1 MNNNT
6 KGAWLVHHAE
16 KIKKYPGADSEFE
29 QINFAGKCGILLSC
43 ISSNSQ
49 QILTEERI
57 SNLSKAAGINRR
69 TELPLILE
77 ELKKQQVIEQSK
89 TLNKYEILGI
99 PNSITILNHVSRI
112 FDESEPSNSENAAVE
127 LSELCSESPINEKN
141 AKTMIEDTFELA
153 NSDSENLLRNCQLV
167 GFIDSEEAFSGEKL
181 LFNGNLFRT
190 DDVNKSY
197 AILNSL
203 NDRDAEKTKE
213 FNLLLSKS
221 GCIDIATANTI
232 LGVELL
238 KKLHSIGVLDI
249 NQIGNEYGTHYYI
262 TKPSAFNKFSSSA
275 IDDAFDLAKAFVTSL
290 TFGMQKSATSR
301 GRITM
306 IEALLRKLINGYEVG
321 PATAIGHDYQI
332 LELKGVIKITESGKQ
347 GQYYMSLLKKDIGE
361 MALKVITSGDA
372 SLQSLNTLPSATVTS
387 YISPEGTRTLE
398 RINQP
403 EPLKRN
409 IGEILSQLR
418 KGN

>member
-1 MNNNT
+1 
-6 KGAWLVHHAE
+6 
-16 KIKKYPGADSEFE
+16 
-29 QINFAGKCGILLSC
+29 
-43 ISSNSQ
+43 
-49 QILTEERI
+49 
-57 SNLSKAAGINRR
+57 
-69 TELPLILE
+69 
-77 ELKKQQVIEQSK
+77 
-89 TLNKYEILGI
+89 
-99 PNSITILNHVSRI
+99 
-112 FDESEPSNSENAAVE
+112 
-127 LSELCSESPINEKN
+127 
-141 AKTMIEDTFELA
+141 
-153 NSDSENLLRNCQLV
+153 
-167 GFIDSEEAFSGEKL
+167 
-181 LFNGNLFRT
+181 
-190 DDVNKSY
+190 
-197 AILNSL
+197 
-203 NDRDAEKTKE
+203 
-213 FNLLLSKS
+213 
-221 GCIDIATANTI
+221 
-232 LGVELL
+232 
-238 KKLHSIGVLDI
+238 
-249 NQIGNEYGTHYYI
+249 
-262 TKPSAFNKFSSSA
+262 
-275 IDDAFDLAKAFVTSL
+275 
-290 TFGMQKSATSR
+290 MQKSATSR